1 MTKLIFTDTVKY
13 RYISY
18 YLVGRK
24 QNSSPEEKSW

>member
-18 YLVGRK
+18 YVNRK
-24 QNSSPEEKSW
+24 QNSSPEEKYW